1 MGQTQLLW
9 AIFTWAKCVFF
20 HPCPL
25 RVWLSWMTGWD
36 VRSCCPGEDDSHGL
50 PYYWLLPGEGSRIHV
65 DGRQDWGIVLL
76 WDLSSCHCPEPLSAQ
91 PRFRTKLSGH
101 SWYLEIIS
109 WKMGDLRGE
118 LPHRFVFSLNVGT
131 GTFLPPCAIIG
142 ALLLPQEVSCLLL
155 ATPSHID
162 A

>member
-1 MGQTQLLW
+1 MTAMVFLITGSCLEKGAEYMLMG
-9 AIFTWAKCVFF
+9 
-20 HPCPL
+20 
-25 RVWLSWMTGWD
+25 
-36 VRSCCPGEDDSHGL
+36 
-50 PYYWLLPGEGSRIHV
+50 GS
-65 DGRQDWGIVLL
+65 WGIVLL

-101 SWYLEIIS
+101 SWYLEMIS

-155 ATPSHID
+155 ATPSRID